1 MNQYLS
7 HRLRN
12 ENGASA
18 VEFALVAPLLILLVF
33 GAIQFGRLYNNYI
46 AVTHAAREG
55 ARLAAVG
62 KYDEG
67 TVRQR
72 AYPVAPSSVS
82 LSYPEGVGHG
92 NPVQVIVEYVY
103 TLSIPFMGDRN
114 IPLTGISSMMQ
125 EM

>member
-1 MNQYLS
+1 MKS
-7 HRLRN
+7 
-12 ENGASA
+12 EKGASA
-18 VEFALVAPLLILLVF
+18 VEFALVTPLLILLVF

-72 AYPVAPSSVS
+72 AYPVTPSSVR
-82 LSYPEGVGHG
+82 LSYPEGPGHG
-92 NPVQVIVEYVY
+92 NPVQVIVEYTY
-103 TLSIPFMGDRN
+103 KLSIPFMGDRVV
-114 IPLTGISSMMQ
+114 PLSGKASMMQ